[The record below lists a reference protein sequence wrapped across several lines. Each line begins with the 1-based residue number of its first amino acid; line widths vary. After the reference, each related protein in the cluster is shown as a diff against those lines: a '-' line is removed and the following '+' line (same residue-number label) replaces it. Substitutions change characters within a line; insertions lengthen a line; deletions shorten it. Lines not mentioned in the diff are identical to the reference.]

1 MNSVVGVA
9 LVFKRSAAMLF
20 RFSAVDPSC
29 GLVTNQPDRF
39 TGLGWMWV
47 AMTMTLCF
55 IGHSPHALA
64 TVLSRGDLFFTGI
77 MSDNPDQFSFAM
89 TVDVD
94 ASTEVYFTDNGWFAG
109 GGFRSSENTV
119 RWHSDAAIS
128 AGTVVSI
135 ETGKGSTTGS
145 LTGNVP
151 LLSSV
156 GDQLIAYQSS
166 NEGVD
171 VNVIAAL
178 QNNGVWD
185 VNATSS
191 NTSAQPFA
199 GFFSLALTPERD
211 NWQYQGPRE
220 FVDVAG
226 LRTALLDLTNWTGD
240 NSRLVP
246 DISKLTIP
254 EPSSGLLLLVA
265 CLLWV
270 ARIGARSHLQG

>member
-1 MNSVVGVA
+1 
-9 LVFKRSAAMLF
+9 MLF
-20 RFSAVDPSC
+20 RLSGVDPSC
-29 GLVTNQPDRF
+29 GPATNNPNRF
-39 TGLGWMWV
+39 TRSGGAWMAV
-47 AMTMTLCF
+47 TLALFF
-55 IGHSPHALA
+55 IGHSPHAWA

-119 RWHSDAAIS
+119 RWNSDAPIT

-135 ETGKGSTTGS
+135 ETGGGATTGS

-156 GDQLIAYQSS
+156 GDQLIAYQSP
-166 NEGVD
+166 NQGVD
-171 VNVIAAL
+171 VNVVAAL
-178 QNNGVWD
+178 QNNGAWD
-185 VNATSS
+185 ENATSS

-220 FVDVAG
+220 FADIASLQAG
-226 LRTALLDLTNWTGD
+226 LLDLSNWTGD

-246 DISKLTIP
+246 DISKLTVP

-265 CLLWV
+265 SLLWV
-270 ARIGARSHLQG
+270 VRIGTRCHAQG

>member
-1 MNSVVGVA
+1 
-9 LVFKRSAAMLF
+9 MLF
-20 RFSAVDPSC
+20 RFSAVDPSY
-29 GLVTNQPDRF
+29 GLAINQPDRF
-39 TGLGWMWV
+39 TRSGWMWV
-47 AMTMTLCF
+47 AMTMMLFF

-77 MSDNPDQFSFAM
+77 MSDNPDQFSFSM

-94 ASTEVYFTDNGWFAG
+94 ASTEVYFTDKGWFAG

-119 RWHSDAAIS
+119 RWHSDAPIT

-135 ETGKGSTTGS
+135 ETGRGATAGS

-156 GDQLIAYQSS
+156 GDQLIAYQSP

-178 QNNGVWD
+178 QNNGDWD
-185 VNATSS
+185 ENATSS

-220 FVDVAG
+220 FVDIAS
-226 LRTALLDLTNWTGD
+226 LRTALLDLSNWTGD

-246 DISKLTIP
+246 DISKLTVP

-270 ARIGARSHLQG
+270 TRIGARCHLQG